1 MSPFAGSRLPDT
13 DGIAIFALAKVEQPG
28 GDLFAVGREGH
39 PRSPALGTL
48 EAARFLAGLPQQQLV
63 LSVAPTSS
71 QNGQLLALRRKTHLS
86 DTRGHFQAMLLLSGR
101 RIQYENA
108 SVALLGQRRHNR
120 HALAV
125 RREGD
130 GATAVNSPPIPP
142 RPVSGV
148 PQIDGVINVVT
159 SAATGENR

>member
-1 MSPFAGSRLPDT
+1 W
-13 DGIAIFALAKVEQPG
+13 
-28 GDLFAVGREGH
+28 
-39 PRSPALGTL
+39 
-48 EAARFLAGLPQQQLV
+48 
-63 LSVAPTSS
+63 
-71 QNGQLLALRRKTHLS
+71 RKTHLS

-130 GATAVNSPPIPP
+130 GTTAVNSPPIPP

-159 SAATGENR
+159 SAATGENRPPVGRKTESLNASAMSQSHRPQPRRRPFGQRIAFVLLFRRRSERPDRIRRQ